1 MMHPV
6 NNDTSV
12 TPQPGHDEG
21 GETERS
27 MDLQP
32 QVPDRVDHHNQP
44 EDNRSY
50 CHNHHCF
57 AGRGAERST
66 MENDQNETAQQK
78 KLLTVEDIQS
88 IFKIGKTTAYQL
100 MRSNG
105 FPALRVNHRLYVSQE
120 ALDDWI
126 RTYSG
131 RQFLI

>member
-1 MMHPV
+1 MGKTGRPRDLWTCSHRRQTELIIAIIQRESLLLPFASLFA
-6 NNDTSV
+6 DRRA
-12 TPQPGHDEG
+12 EG
-21 GETERS
+21 
-27 MDLQP
+27 
-32 QVPDRVDHHNQP
+32 
-44 EDNRSY
+44 
-50 CHNHHCF
+50 
-57 AGRGAERST
+57 ST
-66 MENDQNETAQQK
+66 MENDPNVTVQQK

>member
-12 TPQPGHDEG
+12 TRSPVMGKTGRPRDLWTCSHRHQTELIIAIIQRESLLLPFASLFADRRAEG
-21 GETERS
+21 
-27 MDLQP
+27 
-32 QVPDRVDHHNQP
+32 
-44 EDNRSY
+44 
-50 CHNHHCF
+50 
-57 AGRGAERST
+57 ST
-66 MENDQNETAQQK
+66 MENDPNVTVQQK